1 MSVKYIDPSY
11 MIRSAPA
18 ITTDSIYC
26 ARLGSNAVHAA
37 MAGKTE
43 VLISLVNNNFVHLP
57 IRLAVS
63 KRNRVDPESPLWRD
77 VIDRTG
83 QPLLLKS

>member
-1 MSVKYIDPSY
+1 

-43 VLISLVNNNFVHLP
+43 VLISLSTTISCICP
-57 IRLAVS
+57 YG
-63 KRNRVDPESPLWRD
+63 SPCPNA
-77 VIDRTG
+77 TG
-83 QPLLLKS
+83 STRKALCGAT